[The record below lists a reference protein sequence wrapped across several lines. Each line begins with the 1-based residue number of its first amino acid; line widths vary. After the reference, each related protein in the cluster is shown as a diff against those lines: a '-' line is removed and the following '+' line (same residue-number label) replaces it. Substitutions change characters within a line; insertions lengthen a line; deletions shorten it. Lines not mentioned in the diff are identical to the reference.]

1 MSAASARCA
10 LLSPEVSRS
19 TRVRGYRRFA
29 ARLGCAAAGLW
40 LAAAGVSA
48 LNPATPIAQYGRDVW
63 DGDSGLPQNSVDA
76 ILQTRDG
83 YLWLGTQEGLVR
95 FDGVRFTIF
104 DSRNSRA
111 MRDDWVKAL
120 CETPDGTLWVGTQA
134 GLLRWKNGAFEE
146 RQPRGALS
154 RAVVSSLFGSR
165 DGAVWA
171 ATNQGL
177 ARVSGEEVRIFGKE
191 DGLPGP
197 FLGAI
202 GEDSGGNLWVGSL
215 GGLARFEVS
224 RFTAPP
230 GSGGLPAPAI
240 ALVTDPK
247 GGFWIGTGKGLV
259 RWNDGATRVY
269 GAAEGLVSPRVQVLY
284 RDHEGTLWV
293 GTAGGLFRFDDGRFV
308 ALSRDGGGL
317 SSNEVDA
324 ICEDREGSL
333 WVGTRDGGLNR
344 LKDERIANYTV
355 RQGLSDDRIWSVF
368 EDREGNIWS
377 GSADGSLSRLAPE
390 AAAFAF
396 VANLGAPVRAI
407 DQDTEGDLWVGT
419 RGSGVYRLHGKQIQ
433 RYTSAEGLRG
443 TWVPAICADRKGGVW
458 IGTAGAGLHYFKDGQ
473 FTVYTEKDGLP
484 SSGIFSLFQD
494 RGGAV
499 WIGTFGGGVSRFED
513 GKFVTFTTRDGLA
526 HDIVMSIFEDAEGAF
541 WFGTRGGL
549 SRWKGGKFTTYR
561 QKEGLFHDAVQKVL
575 ADDQGYLWLTSNHGI
590 FRIRRADLDAAAGG
604 HGRTLHPIGFTTAN
618 GMRSVECN
626 GSQHGGVRS
635 RDGRLWFATL
645 KGLAM
650 ADPRRIRLNTVPPQ
664 VVIESVSA
672 GLHRLSSEKGL
683 DLPPAMRDLEFQ
695 YSALSFRNPTALRF
709 KYQLEGFD
717 AGWIDAGARRV
728 AYYTNLPPGR
738 FRFRVEACNEDGVW
752 SSGGVVLPVTLRK
765 SIPETGGFRVLCVL
779 VAAAAAWGLH
789 RVRVRRLAAHEAL
802 RTAVV
807 EARLS
812 ALQAQLQPHFLFNAL
827 NSLLPLVGREPGRA
841 RRMIVRIADLLR
853 SSLMSETRQLVTLQQ
868 DLTILEQYLE
878 VERMRFHDRIQIAI
892 DADELARSADVP
904 SFMLQPLV
912 ENAIK
917 HAADPRT
924 GRVRIAVLARAQ
936 GSKLSLS
943 IRDDGPGF
951 GENTATASKG
961 IGLRN
966 IRRRLETL
974 YPGKHVFDLGHPAD
988 GGGEVIIQIPL
999 SHETAASLD
1008 AEYGFGGKL
1017 RVER

>member
-1 MSAASARCA
+1 MSAEGSRCA
-10 LLSPEVSRS
+10 LLSSAVPGS
-19 TRVRGYRRFA
+19 TRVRDFRRFG
-29 ARLGCAAAGLW
+29 ARLVCAAAALG
-40 LAAAGVSA
+40 LAAASISA
-48 LNPATPIAQYGRDVW
+48 LNPTTPIAQYGRDVW
-63 DGDSGLPQNSVDA
+63 DSDSGLPQNSVDA

-104 DSRNSRA
+104 DTRNSRA
-111 MRDDWVKAL
+111 MHDDWVKSL
-120 CETPDGTLWVGTQA
+120 CESRDGTLWVGTQA
-134 GLLRWKNGAFEE
+134 GLLRWKSGAFEE
-146 RQPRGALS
+146 RQPRGVLS
-154 RAVVSSLFGSR
+154 RAVVSALYESR
-165 DGAVWA
+165 EGVLWA
-171 ATNQGL
+171 ATSQGL
-177 ARVSGEEVRIFGKE
+177 ARVSGEDVRIFGKE
-191 DGLPGP
+191 DGLPD
-197 FLGAI
+197 LIVQAI
-202 GEDSGGNLWVGSL
+202 GEDSGGNLWVGSR

-224 RFTAPP
+224 RFTIPP
-230 GSGGLPAPAI
+230 GSRELPGAAT
-240 ALVTDPK
+240 ALLTDPR

-259 RWNDGATRVY
+259 RWTDGAARVY
-269 GAAEGLVSPRVQVLY
+269 GAADGLLSPRVQVLY
-284 RDHEGTLWV
+284 RDRQGTLWV
-293 GTAGGLFRFDDGRFV
+293 GTTGGLFRFDDGRFV

-324 ICEDREGSL
+324 LCEDREGSL

-355 RQGLSDDRIWSVF
+355 RQGLSDDRVWSVF
-368 EDREGNIWS
+368 EDRAGYMWS
-377 GSADGSLSRLAPE
+377 GSADGSLSRLAPD

-396 VANLGAPVRAI
+396 VANLGAPVRAM
-407 DQDTEGDLWVGT
+407 DQDTEGDIWVGT
-419 RGSGVYRLHGKQIQ
+419 RGNGVYRLHGKQIQ
-433 RYTSAEGLRG
+433 RYTSAEGLQG
-443 TWVPAICADRKGGVW
+443 TWVPAICADRRGGVW
-458 IGTAGAGLHYFKDGQ
+458 IGTAGAGLHFFKDGK

-494 RGGAV
+494 RGGVV
-499 WIGTFGGGVSRFED
+499 WIGTFGGGVSRFEN
-513 GKFVTFTTRDGLA
+513 GKFENFTTRDGLA
-526 HDIVMSIFEDAEGAF
+526 HDIVMSIFEDAAGTF

-549 SRWKGGKFTTYR
+549 SRWKERKFTTYR

-575 ADDQGYLWLTSNHGI
+575 ADDHGYLWLTSNHGI
-590 FRIRRADLDAAAGG
+590 FRIRSAELDAATAG
-604 HGRTLHPIGFTTAN
+604 HGGTLHPIGFTTAN
-618 GMRSVECN
+618 GMRNVECN
-626 GSQHGGVRS
+626 GSQHGGFRS

-672 GLHRLSSEKGL
+672 GLRKLSPEKGL
-683 DLPPAMRDLEFQ
+683 NLPPSMRDLEFQ

-709 KYQLEGFD
+709 KYRLEGFD
-717 AGWIDAGARRV
+717 EGWIDAGARRV

-738 FRFRVEACNEDGVW
+738 YRFHVEACNEDGVW
-752 SSGGVVLPVTLRK
+752 SRGGGVLPVTLQK
-765 SIPETGGFRVLCVL
+765 SLSESQWFRGLCVL
-779 VAAAAAWGLH
+779 IAAALAWALH

-812 ALQAQLQPHFLFNAL
+812 TLQAQLQPHFLFNAL

-841 RRMIVRIADLLR
+841 KRMIVRIADLLR
-853 SSLMSETRQLVTLQQ
+853 SSLLTETRQLVTLQQ
-868 DLTILEQYLE
+868 DLTVLEQYLE
-878 VERMRFHDRIQIAI
+878 IERMRFHDRIRVEI
-892 DADELARSADVP
+892 DADDRTRSADVP

-924 GRVRIAVLARAQ
+924 GHVRIGVLARAE
-936 GSKLSLS
+936 GGKLSLS

-951 GENTATASKG
+951 GEDFGTASKG

-974 YPGKHVFDLGHPAD
+974 YPGKHVFGLSNPKE
-988 GGGEVIIQIPL
+988 GGGEVFIQIPL

-1008 AEYGFGGKL
+1008 ADAFQNVSSG
-1017 RVER
+1017 

>member
-1 MSAASARCA
+1 MHAEGARCA
-10 LLSPEVSRS
+10 LLSSAVPGLTS
-19 TRVRGYRRFA
+19 VRAFRF
-29 ARLGCAAAGLW
+29 AAGLW
-40 LAAAGVSA
+40 LATASVSA

-63 DGDSGLPQNSVDA
+63 DSDSGLPQNSVDA

-104 DSRNSRA
+104 DTRNSRA
-111 MRDDWVKAL
+111 MQDDWVKAL
-120 CETPDGTLWVGTQA
+120 CETRDGSLWVGTQA
-134 GLLRWKNGAFEE
+134 GLLRWKNGAFAE
-146 RQPRGALS
+146 RQPRGVLS
-154 RAVVSSLFGSR
+154 RAVVTELFESR
-165 DGAVWA
+165 EGVLWA

-177 ARVSGEEVRIFGKE
+177 ARVSGEEVRIFGTE
-191 DGLPGP
+191 DGLPQ
-197 FLGAI
+197 LLVQAI
-202 GEDSGGNLWVGSL
+202 GEDSGGNLWVGSRR
-215 GGLARFEVS
+215 GLARFEVS
-224 RFTAPP
+224 RFTVPP
-230 GSGGLPAPAI
+230 ASGELPAPAT
-240 ALVTDPK
+240 ALVTDPR

-269 GAAEGLVSPRVQVLY
+269 GAADGLVSPRVQVLY

-293 GTAGGLFRFDDGRFV
+293 GTAGGLFRFDNGRFV

-355 RQGLSDDRIWSVF
+355 RQGLSDDRVWSVF
-368 EDREGNIWS
+368 EDRSGNMWA

-419 RGSGVYRLHGKQIQ
+419 RGNGVYRLHGKQIQ
-433 RYTSAEGLRG
+433 RYTSAEGLQG
-443 TWVPAICADRKGGVW
+443 IWVAAICADRRGGVW
-458 IGTAGAGLHYFKDGQ
+458 IGTAGAGLHYFKDGR

-484 SSGIFSLFQD
+484 TSGIFSLFQD
-494 RGGAV
+494 RRGAL
-499 WIGTFGGGVSRFED
+499 WIGTFGGGVSRFAD
-513 GKFVTFTTRDGLA
+513 GKFVNFTTRDGLA
-526 HDIVMSIFEDAEGAF
+526 HDIVMSIFEDDAGTF

-549 SRWKGGKFTTYR
+549 SRWKAGRFTTYR

-575 ADDQGYLWLTSNHGI
+575 ADDHGYLWLTSNHGI
-590 FRIRRADLDAAAGG
+590 FRIRSAELDAAATG

-626 GSQHGGVRS
+626 GSQHGGFRS

-664 VVIESVSA
+664 VVIESVSS
-672 GLHRLSSEKGL
+672 GLHGLSPEKGL
-683 DLPPAMRDLEFQ
+683 DLPPSMRDLEFQ

-709 KYQLEGFD
+709 KYRLEGFD
-717 AGWIDAGARRV
+717 EGWIDAGARRV

-738 FRFRVEACNEDGVW
+738 FRFHVEACNEDGVW
-752 SSGGVVLPVTLRK
+752 SRDGGVLAVTLQK
-765 SIPETGGFRVLCVL
+765 ALPETAGFRVLCVL
-779 VAAAAAWGLH
+779 VAAAAVWGLH

-812 ALQAQLQPHFLFNAL
+812 TLQAQLQPHFLFNAL

-841 RRMIVRIADLLR
+841 KRMIVRIADLLR
-853 SSLMSETRQLVTLQQ
+853 SSLLSETRQLVTLQQ

-878 VERMRFHDRIQIAI
+878 IERMRFHDRIQIEI
-892 DADELARSADVP
+892 DADALARSADVP

-924 GRVRIAVLARAQ
+924 GRVRIGVLARAE
-936 GSKLSLS
+936 GGKLSLK

-951 GENTATASKG
+951 GENSGTASKG
-961 IGLRN
+961 IGLSN

-974 YPGKHVFDLGHPAD
+974 YPGEHVLSLSNPSD
-988 GGGEVIIQIPL
+988 GGGEISIEIPL

-1008 AEYGFGGKL
+1008 AESYQNVSSG
-1017 RVER
+1017 